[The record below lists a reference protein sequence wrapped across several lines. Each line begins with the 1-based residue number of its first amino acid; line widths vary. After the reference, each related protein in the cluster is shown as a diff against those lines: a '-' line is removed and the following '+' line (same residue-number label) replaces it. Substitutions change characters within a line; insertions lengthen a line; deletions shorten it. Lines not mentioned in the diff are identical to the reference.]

1 MRHSQQL
8 MARLLNRV
16 CSAVGL
22 IISPYC
28 PIRLLLAA
36 LPDSLYPL
44 VMQHTSVFWMGE
56 DKSESLQQHPRKLS
70 KADVYLHALTF
81 PHERNHKSRRFFLA
95 FTCPLLGREKCEVTD
110 LTLFNSSNLGFFFFF
125 LQKYAATSPLDSC
138 FPERLCCIQVIES
151 ISVIQGLL
159 SFSKKG

>member
-16 CSAVGL
+16 CSAVSL
-22 IISPYC
+22 IHIPYC

-36 LPDSLYPL
+36 LPDSLYPQL
-44 VMQHTSVFWMGE
+44 CSTPSVFGWE
-56 DKSESLQQHPRKLS
+56 KTKVSLFSSIQESSANQMSTCPL
-70 KADVYLHALTF
+70 YF

-95 FTCPLLGREKCEVTD
+95 FTCPLLGREQCEVTD

-125 LQKYAATSPLDSC
+125 SSRSMLQLLHWIPAFQRGCVAY
-138 FPERLCCIQVIES
+138 RVIES
-151 ISVIQGLL
+151 ISVIHRP
-159 SFSKKG
+159 

>member
-8 MARLLNRV
+8 MARLLNTV

-110 LTLFNSSNLGFFFFF
+110 LTLFNSSNLGFFFFSSRSM
-125 LQKYAATSPLDSC
+125 LQLLHWIPAFQRGCVAY
-138 FPERLCCIQVIES
+138 RLLKA
-151 ISVIQGLL
+151 SVL
-159 SFSKKG
+159 FKGS